1 MDEDELDLYA
11 GSDKTEDNLPEGLD
25 FGDSPEVDNDADLD
39 APAGQPAG
47 DAADDA
53 GDADRA
59 AGDRVDEAGDGD
71 DGAEP
76 EKAEPDEADAEPEK
90 APEKDE
96 PVKPEKEPRIPKS
109 RLDQALRKQ
118 RLAEQRAQEAEQA
131 LAELRSAQAEAQ
143 RPKPL
148 SAEEIQARMAEANE
162 ALIAG
167 DPTKAAEIQAQIL
180 AAMTAATAPAKG
192 EPAAER
198 DVVAEVEARIEFKQ
212 VLNDTYARFPELDE
226 NSESFNEELAQEA
239 VVLQRGYL
247 DNGYSLSEAT
257 QRAATAVAKLHDLR
271 DRKAVVEKPATP
283 PAKRVLDAKTQQ
295 KVAKATTAPPPLA
308 GKPNGEGDERL
319 DINSMT
325 EDELMALPAS
335 ALDKLLGNVF

>member
-90 APEKDE
+90 AAEKDE

-131 LAELRSAQAEAQ
+131 LAELRRAQAEAQ

-148 SAEEIQARMAEANE
+148 TAQEIQAKMAEANE

-180 AAMTAATAPAKG
+180 ATMTPAPV
-192 EPAAER
+192 EVPEQPER
-198 DVVAEVEARIEFKQ
+198 DMVAEVEARLEFKR
-212 VLNDTYARFPELDE
+212 VLEDTYARYPELDE
-226 NSESFNEELAQEA
+226 NGELFNEELAQEA
-239 VVLQRGYL
+239 VVLQRGYMQ
-247 DNGYSLSEAT
+247 NGYTVAEAT
-257 QRAATAVAKLHDLR
+257 QRAATAVAKLHGLQ
-271 DRKAVVEKPATP
+271 DRKAPAEKPA
-283 PAKRVLDAKTQQ
+283 D
-295 KVAKATTAPPPLA
+295 
-308 GKPNGEGDERL
+308 
-319 DINSMT
+319 
-325 EDELMALPAS
+325 
-335 ALDKLLGNVF
+335 

>member
-1 MDEDELDLYA
+1 MDEDDLDLYA

-25 FGDSPEVDNDADLD
+25 LCDSPEVDNDADLD
-39 APAGQPAG
+39 ALAGQPAG

-53 GDADRA
+53 GDADRP

-76 EKAEPDEADAEPEK
+76 ETAEPDATDAEPEK

-131 LAELRSAQAEAQ
+131 LAELRNAQAEAQ

-167 DPTKAAEIQAQIL
+167 DPAKATEIQAQIL
-180 AAMTAATAPAKG
+180 AAMTTATAPAKG

-212 VLNDTYARFPELDE
+212 VLNHTYARFPELDE
-226 NSESFNEELAQEA
+226 NSESFDEELAQEA

-257 QRAATAVAKLHDLR
+257 QRAATAVAKLYALE
-271 DRKAVVEKPATP
+271 DRKAVAAKPAEPP

-295 KVAKATTAPPPLA
+295 KVAKATSAPPPLA
-308 GKPNGEGDERL
+308 GKPNGDERL
-319 DINSMT
+319 DIHSMS

-335 ALDKLLGNVF
+335 VLDKLLGNTL